1 MPKENLSLKKIF
13 NLALQN
19 HKVNNIQIAEKL
31 YKKIL
36 KINPNHLDSIF
47 LLGSLSLQIKNFDK
61 ARQLLQK
68 TIKINPDHADA
79 HFNLG
84 ILFKELGEL
93 QKAMSCYTSV
103 IEINPNH
110 ADAHFNLGILF
121 KELGELQKAMS
132 CYTSVI
138 EINPNHADAH
148 FNLGI
153 LFKELGELQKAMSCY
168 TSVIE
173 NKPNH
178 ADAHYNLGVVN
189 TEIGNLNQ
197 AMNCYSR
204 VIEINPENINAI
216 RNISILQRNLKFGII
231 SKKNR
236 IHFKKIFLS
245 LFKRKDIDHE
255 DIYNNAK
262 LILFNRK
269 NHDQMLQIINS
280 DSLLLEKTIIH
291 NLLKEELFHL
301 MLQKSLIKDQFL
313 EKMLTKLRYQILF
326 NFVDSNK
333 NILNENFEFIVSLA
347 EQCFFNEYV
356 FIQSKK
362 EIDNID
368 ELKNL
373 LENNKKIN
381 ELGIA
386 ILGCYVPLY
395 LSKKITNQ
403 LLNYKSKNN
412 LFNDLI
418 TMQIKEPLK
427 EKELMNSIKSFEKI
441 SDNTSMMIRDQYEEN
456 PYPRW
461 RYNYSTSTLNFL
473 ISLNDQIKPNKIDI
487 KNKFNKPNILIAGCG
502 TGKHVLIAND
512 YSKANI
518 LANDLSLSSLAFAKR
533 KVHELGLKNIHFLHT
548 DILQL
553 KKLNRKFDV
562 IECMGVLHH
571 MKDPLKGLEIL
582 VDLLEPHGFLF
593 LGLYSE
599 IARQN
604 IIRAREFIKINKFKA
619 TLEDIRVCR
628 QEIFNAVDNPK
639 LQRLSKASDFYS
651 TSTVRDLIFNV
662 QEHRFT
668 LLQISKILKKF
679 KLEFL
684 GFIDLNLKNKFSK
697 LFPNDKKNTSL
708 DNWHKFEI
716 THPSS
721 FNQIYRFW
729 VKKVQ

>member
-68 TIKINPDHADA
+68 TIKINPD
-79 HFNLG
+79 
-84 ILFKELGEL
+84 
-93 QKAMSCYTSV
+93 
-103 IEINPNH
+103 
-110 ADAHFNLGILF
+110 
-121 KELGELQKAMS
+121 
-132 CYTSVI
+132 
-138 EINPNHADAH
+138 HADAH

-291 NLLKEELFHL
+291 NLLKEELFHNKKK
-301 MLQKSLIKDQFL
+301 KSLIKDQFL

-418 TMQIKEPLK
+418 IMQIKEPLK

-441 SDNTSMMIRDQYEEN
+441 EN